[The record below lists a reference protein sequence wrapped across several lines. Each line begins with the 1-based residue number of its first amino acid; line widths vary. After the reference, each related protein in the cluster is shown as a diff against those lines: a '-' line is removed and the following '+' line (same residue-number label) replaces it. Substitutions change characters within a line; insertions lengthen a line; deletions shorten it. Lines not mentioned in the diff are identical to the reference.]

1 MVQDVPG
8 GTVHKNLP
16 AIAGDGFNPWSQKIP
31 HAAEQLNLRVVTTES
46 ECLRACAPQQ
56 EEPLQ

>member
-16 AIAGDGFNPWSQKIP
+16 AIAGDGFNPWSRKIP
-31 HAAEQLNLRVVTTES
+31 HTIEQRTHAAQLPKPTHS
-46 ECLRACAPQQ
+46 RAREPQ
-56 EEPLQ
+56 LLS